1 MRKEPLPARKEPPLP
16 EKERRPAG
24 KERLLKEKE
33 RRPYQARYQ
42 AMSWPAIAQRRMAFW
57 VCRRFS
63 ASS

>member
-1 MRKEPLPARKEPPLP
+1 MRKEPRPARKEPPLP

-33 RRPYQARYQ
+33 RRRNQ

>member
-1 MRKEPLPARKEPPLP
+1 MHKEPLAVLKEPPLP

-24 KERLLKEKE
+24 QERLLREKE
-33 RRPYQARYQ
+33 RRRNQAT
-42 AMSWPAIAQRRMAFW
+42 SWPAIAQRRTAFC